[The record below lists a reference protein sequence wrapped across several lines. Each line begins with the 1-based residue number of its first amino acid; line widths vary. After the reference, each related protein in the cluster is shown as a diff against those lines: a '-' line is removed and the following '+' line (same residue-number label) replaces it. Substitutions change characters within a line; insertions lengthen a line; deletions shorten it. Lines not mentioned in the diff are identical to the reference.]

1 MNGELLRI
9 SIHKMVVA
17 TLISISG
24 TLSEVSIPVK
34 TTDVLE
40 WLRKKLKQPTLQFQ
54 GKCVHEE
61 HSFAFFAVPSE
72 IEDEQTNQHMLPPP
86 FNDDSFQGSIAVL
99 KSANP
104 NPDDYDRQASKYVDL
119 KTVEYD
125 EFYATCTFDEEEDAE
140 EQGEYEEDDGL
151 GDPQQEEPEDPVD
164 ATVRPHVTVHML
176 HASNVFVDH
185 PLRDLIRSK
194 FESEEIEHAIL
205 TRSVADAQKWFIDI
219 DWSNSVFVDMYRSRA
234 ISLYRYRDLAKNMTA
249 TEFVDSTAVDLN
261 PKRWTSI
268 IEALIEKEKAMYSKK
283 STASIFMYCSS
294 CKIKTKC
301 DYYQLQ
307 TRSADEPMTT
317 FVTCLECDKRW
328 KF

>member
-1 MNGELLRI
+1 
-9 SIHKMVVA
+9 MVLA

-24 TLSEVSIPVK
+24 TLSEVSIPAK
-34 TTDVLE
+34 TVDVLE

-125 EFYATCTFDEEEDAE
+125 EFYATCTFDEEDDEE

-164 ATVRPHVTVHML
+164 TAVRPHVTVHML
-176 HASNVFVDH
+176 HASNVFIDH

-205 TRSVADAQKWFIDI
+205 TRSVSDAQKWFIDI
-219 DWSNSVFVDMYRSRA
+219 DWTNSVFVDMYRSRA
-234 ISLYRYRDLAKNMTA
+234 VSLYRYRDLAKNMTA

-261 PKRWTSI
+261 PKRWSSI

>member
-1 MNGELLRI
+1 
-9 SIHKMVVA
+9 MVLA

-24 TLSEVSIPVK
+24 TLSEVSIPAK
-34 TTDVLE
+34 TVDVLE

-125 EFYATCTFDEEEDAE
+125 EFYATCTFDEEDDEE

-164 ATVRPHVTVHML
+164 TAVRPHVTVHML
-176 HASNVFVDH
+176 HASNVFIDH
-185 PLRDLIRSK
+185 PLRDLVRSK

-205 TRSVADAQKWFIDI
+205 TRSVSDAQKWFIDI
-219 DWSNSVFVDMYRSRA
+219 DWTNSVFVDMYRSRA
-234 ISLYRYRDLAKNMTA
+234 VSLYRYRDLAKNMTA

-261 PKRWTSI
+261 PKRWSSI

>member
-1 MNGELLRI
+1 
-9 SIHKMVVA
+9 MVLA

-24 TLSEVSIPVK
+24 TLSEVSIPAK
-34 TTDVLE
+34 TVDVLE

-61 HSFAFFAVPSE
+61 HSFAFFAVTSE

-125 EFYATCTFDEEEDAE
+125 EFYATCTFDEEDDEE

-164 ATVRPHVTVHML
+164 TAVRPHVTVHML
-176 HASNVFVDH
+176 HASNVFIDH
-185 PLRDLIRSK
+185 PLRDLVRSK

-205 TRSVADAQKWFIDI
+205 TRSVSDAQKWFIDI
-219 DWSNSVFVDMYRSRA
+219 DWTNSVFVDMYRSRA
-234 ISLYRYRDLAKNMTA
+234 VSLYRYRDLAKNMTA

-294 CKIKTKC
+294 CKVKTKC

>member
-1 MNGELLRI
+1 
-9 SIHKMVVA
+9 
-17 TLISISG
+17 
-24 TLSEVSIPVK
+24 
-34 TTDVLE
+34 
-40 WLRKKLKQPTLQFQ
+40 
-54 GKCVHEE
+54 
-61 HSFAFFAVPSE
+61 
-72 IEDEQTNQHMLPPP
+72 
-86 FNDDSFQGSIAVL
+86 
-99 KSANP
+99 
-104 NPDDYDRQASKYVDL
+104 
-119 KTVEYD
+119 
-125 EFYATCTFDEEEDAE
+125 
-140 EQGEYEEDDGL
+140 L

-164 ATVRPHVTVHML
+164 TAVRPHVTVHML
-176 HASNVFVDH
+176 HASNVFIDH

-205 TRSVADAQKWFIDI
+205 TRSVSDAQKWFIDI
-219 DWSNSVFVDMYRSRA
+219 DWTNSVFVDMYRSRA
-234 ISLYRYRDLAKNMTA
+234 VSLYRYRDLAKNMTA

-261 PKRWTSI
+261 PKRWSSI

>member
-1 MNGELLRI
+1 
-9 SIHKMVVA
+9 
-17 TLISISG
+17 
-24 TLSEVSIPVK
+24 
-34 TTDVLE
+34 
-40 WLRKKLKQPTLQFQ
+40 
-54 GKCVHEE
+54 
-61 HSFAFFAVPSE
+61 
-72 IEDEQTNQHMLPPP
+72 MLPPP

-176 HASNVFVDH
+176 HASNVCIDH

-234 ISLYRYRDLAKNMTA
+234 VSLYRYRDLAETMTA

>member
-1 MNGELLRI
+1 
-9 SIHKMVVA
+9 MVLA

-24 TLSEVSIPVK
+24 TLSEVSIPAK
-34 TTDVLE
+34 TVDVLE

-125 EFYATCTFDEEEDAE
+125 EFYATCTFDEEDDEE

-176 HASNVFVDH
+176 HASNVFIDH

-205 TRSVADAQKWFIDI
+205 TRSVSDAQKWFIDI

-234 ISLYRYRDLAKNMTA
+234 VSLYRYRDLAKNMTA

>member
-1 MNGELLRI
+1 
-9 SIHKMVVA
+9 MVVA
-17 TLISISG
+17 TLISITG
-24 TLSEVSIPVK
+24 TLSEVSIPAK
-34 TTDVLE
+34 TADVLE

-61 HSFAFFAVPSE
+61 HSFAFFAVSSE

-125 EFYATCTFDEEEDAE
+125 EFYATCTFDEEDEPE

-151 GDPQQEEPEDPVD
+151 GDPQQEEPEDTVD
-164 ATVRPHVTVHML
+164 GTTRPHVTVHML

-205 TRSVADAQKWFIDI
+205 TRSVSDAQKWFIDI
-219 DWSNSVFVDMYRSRA
+219 DWTNSVFVDMYRSPVV
-234 ISLYRYRDLAKNMTA
+234 SLYRYRDLAQTMTA

>member
-1 MNGELLRI
+1 
-9 SIHKMVVA
+9 
-17 TLISISG
+17 
-24 TLSEVSIPVK
+24 
-34 TTDVLE
+34 
-40 WLRKKLKQPTLQFQ
+40 
-54 GKCVHEE
+54 
-61 HSFAFFAVPSE
+61 
-72 IEDEQTNQHMLPPP
+72 
-86 FNDDSFQGSIAVL
+86 
-99 KSANP
+99 
-104 NPDDYDRQASKYVDL
+104 
-119 KTVEYD
+119 
-125 EFYATCTFDEEEDAE
+125 
-140 EQGEYEEDDGL
+140 
-151 GDPQQEEPEDPVD
+151 
-164 ATVRPHVTVHML
+164 ML

-205 TRSVADAQKWFIDI
+205 TRSVSDAQKWFIDI

-234 ISLYRYRDLAKNMTA
+234 VSLYRYRDLAKNMTA

>member
-1 MNGELLRI
+1 
-9 SIHKMVVA
+9 MVVA

-24 TLSEVSIPVK
+24 TLSEVSIPAK
-34 TTDVLE
+34 TADVLE

-104 NPDDYDRQASKYVDL
+104 NLDDYDRQASKYVDL

-125 EFYATCTFDEEEDAE
+125 EFYATCTFDEEDEPE

-164 ATVRPHVTVHML
+164 TSVRTHVTVHML
-176 HASNVFVDH
+176 HASNVFIDH
-185 PLRDLIRSK
+185 PLRDLVRSK

-205 TRSVADAQKWFIDI
+205 TRSVSDAQKWFIDI

-234 ISLYRYRDLAKNMTA
+234 VSLYRYRDLAKNMTA

>member
-1 MNGELLRI
+1 
-9 SIHKMVVA
+9 MVLA

-24 TLSEVSIPVK
+24 TLSEVSIPAK
-34 TTDVLE
+34 TADVLE

-125 EFYATCTFDEEEDAE
+125 EFYATCTFDEEDDEE

-164 ATVRPHVTVHML
+164 TAVRPHVTVHML
-176 HASNVFVDH
+176 HASNVFIDH

-205 TRSVADAQKWFIDI
+205 TRSVSDAQKWFIDI
-219 DWSNSVFVDMYRSRA
+219 DWTNSVFVDMYRSRA
-234 ISLYRYRDLAKNMTA
+234 VSLYRYRDLAKNMTA

-261 PKRWTSI
+261 PKRWSSI